1 MVEVRRLNERGIEAF
16 ENYISGLSNDGGLT
30 LPLGILTDDRT
41 SEPLD
46 IELTVNHLAE
56 FATRYDMGVYLVDLL
71 KQVRSQQLLGD
82 SGFWTWLAL
91 CWFDQLCP
99 LDSKGKRKPKKPYN
113 YVLSP
118 NWNHRPRH
126 ALYTTWMLVANH
138 RESAR
143 FMLSKK
149 PSARGE
155 LIEQLAA
162 RQYFMSC
169 RGVIEAAHRI
179 YFDSSRGT
187 FKVGSTSQTRGGNI
201 RRFVSYLQQLDL
213 TYDLGTITADSLM
226 SILPYE
232 YNRFLD
238 ADSIREGAFS

>member
-1 MVEVRRLNERGIEAF
+1 
-16 ENYISGLSNDGGLT
+16 
-30 LPLGILTDDRT
+30 
-41 SEPLD
+41 
-46 IELTVNHLAE
+46 
-56 FATRYDMGVYLVDLL
+56 
-71 KQVRSQQLLGD
+71 
-82 SGFWTWLAL
+82 
-91 CWFDQLCP
+91 
-99 LDSKGKRKPKKPYN
+99 
-113 YVLSP
+113 
-118 NWNHRPRH
+118 
-126 ALYTTWMLVANH
+126 
-138 RESAR
+138 
-143 FMLSKK
+143 
-149 PSARGE
+149 
-155 LIEQLAA
+155 
-162 RQYFMSC
+162 MSC

>member
-16 ENYISGLSNDGGLT
+16 ENYISGLSNDGGLP
-30 LPLGILTDDRT
+30 LPVGILADDRT

-46 IELTVNHLAE
+46 IELTVDEGAE

-71 KQVRSQQLLGD
+71 RRVRSQQLLGD

-91 CWFDQLCP
+91 HWFDQLCP
-99 LDSKGKRKPKKPYN
+99 LDSKGKRKPKKTYN

-138 RESAR
+138 GENAL

-149 PSARGE
+149 PSDRGE

-179 YFDSSRGT
+179 YFDADRRT
-187 FKVGSTSQTRGGNI
+187 FKRGSTSQTRGGNI

-213 TYDLGTITADSLM
+213 TYDLGTVTSDSLM
-226 SILPYE
+226 SILPPE
-232 YNRFLD
+232 YNGFV
-238 ADSIREGAFS
+238 G